1 MVREEESKKAAWHQ
15 ATVSWGQLIV
25 AMLLGFVTVIGS
37 VFIDRLAV
45 DRRLTVVEE
54 RQQFVLKSISEMQ
67 AQTASFRAEIGVKLD
82 NLQRGIN
89 DVIITLTRHEASQI
103 RASQNNNG
111 KKAND

>member
-1 MVREEESKKAAWHQ
+1 MVREEEAKRVAWHQ
-15 ATVSWGQLIV
+15 STVSWGQLIV
-25 AMLLGFVTVIGS
+25 AMLLGSVTVIGS

-54 RQQFVLKSISEMQ
+54 RQVFVMKSISEMQ
-67 AQTASFRAEIGVKLD
+67 SQTTAFRNEITTKLE

-103 RASQNNNG
+103 RSSQNNG

>member
-1 MVREEESKKAAWHQ
+1 MQNTDERRTSWHQ

-25 AMLLGFVTVIGS
+25 ALLLGFVTTIGS
-37 VFIDRLAV
+37 VFIDRLSV

-67 AQTASFRAEIGVKLD
+67 SQTTSFRAEIGAKLE

-89 DVIITLTRHEASQI
+89 EVILALTRHEANQGRI
-103 RASQNNNG
+103 SQNNNG
-111 KKAND
+111 KKID